1 MFSRFSRKKRST
13 LLSALLIVLAI
24 NAFGPQSAILGIFLA
39 ISLIGL
45 AGSLCGPFFLPAR
58 PAWMQTVTGSTI
70 FISALSLTGSV
81 IYYVGNV
88 SQLSLVLTVVVL
100 SVTSTLLGKQS
111 ETVNEETT
119 HQKPLPAVVLALG
132 GVLIAIT
139 SWWSAILTTQVFES
153 IRSPWE
159 QLDPTIIVA
168 IVVATIFTAVIT
180 RAARG
185 RAVAFPLI
193 AATFFSII
201 AIGFT
206 LYPLGYGFDPFIH
219 RATVAHIAEHGTIT
233 PKPLYYIGQ
242 YALELISVHVFALP
256 LQLVDRLLVPVLATL
271 LLTGSAA
278 IGFRVM
284 LKKDGE
290 TALLA
295 LLLLPLASFIV
306 TTPQSLAYAF
316 TGAML
321 LLSLPRLQGNPKT
334 PLHTLGILGVT
345 ALVIHPLA
353 GIPALI
359 YFAFLLIL
367 ALPVQTKGV
376 KLSILGLA
384 AIAGSVALPLV
395 FILQAQSA
403 GLAVTIEPANLFELS
418 RLQLEGFLANRNNT
432 WLDGLYL
439 FISNQLWI
447 LLLLAVMGAWTAIKH
462 GANKQLLLPL
472 LAVAVW
478 LINFWILG
486 TALEFEFLI
495 EYERANYANRLIV
508 IASLFALPLAG
519 VAIAGAYNQLK
530 TKPKALS
537 VGLTIVLGLMVGAN
551 AYGTY
556 PRHDNY
562 ARSSGFNVANVDVDA
577 VYAIDDLGG
586 DQDYIVLANQAVS
599 AAALESFGFKT
610 YYKNDIFY
618 YPIPTGGELYNSF
631 LEMTENEP
639 TRDAAYEAMDL
650 AGVDLAF
657 FVVNEYWW
665 QSEKIREH
673 AKLEADDWFS
683 VGDGA
688 VTVFI
693 YDRSPNEAS

>member
-1 MFSRFSRKKRST
+1 MFSRFSRKKRSS
-13 LLSALLIVLAI
+13 LLSALLIILVI
-24 NAFGPQSAILGIFLA
+24 NAFGPQSAVLGFVLA
-39 ISLIGL
+39 GSVTLL
-45 AGSLCGPFFLPAR
+45 AGSLCGPFFLPSR
-58 PAWMQTVTGSTI
+58 PSWMQTITGSTI
-70 FISALSLTGSV
+70 FVSILSITGSL
-81 IYYVGNV
+81 IYYFGNV
-88 SQLSLVLTVVVL
+88 TQLSLVLAVIVL
-100 SVTSTLLGKQS
+100 AASSAIIGKHSDTSTTES
-111 ETVNEETT
+111 E
-119 HQKPLPAVVLALG
+119 HKKPLPGVVLAIG
-132 GVLIAIT
+132 GIVIALAA
-139 SWWSAILTTQVFES
+139 WWSAILTTRVFDS
-153 IRSPWE
+153 IRSPWD
-159 QLDPTIIVA
+159 QLDPTIVIAIIVA
-168 IVVATIFTAVIT
+168 VMVLSVIT
-180 RAARG
+180 RATRG
-185 RAVAFPLI
+185 RAAAAPLT
-193 AATFFSII
+193 AAIFFSMI

-219 RATVAHIAEHGTIT
+219 RATIAHIAEYGTIT
-233 PKPLYYIGQ
+233 PKPFYYIGQ
-242 YALELISVHVFALP
+242 YALELIGVHVFALP
-256 LQLVDRLLVPVLATL
+256 LQLVDRLLVPVLSTL

-306 TTPQSLAYAF
+306 TTPQSLAYVF
-316 TGAML
+316 TGALL
-321 LLSLPRLQGNPKT
+321 LLSLPRLQGDPKT
-334 PLHTLGILGVT
+334 PLHTLGILGLA

-359 YFAFLLIL
+359 YFGFLVIL
-367 ALPVQTKGV
+367 ALPLNSRIASGTLLGIAA
-376 KLSILGLA
+376 ILGS
-384 AIAGSVALPLV
+384 IALPLV
-395 FILQAQSA
+395 FIIQAHSA
-403 GLAVTIEPANLFELS
+403 GLAVNIDPGNLFEFS
-418 RLQLEGFLANRNNT
+418 RLQLDGFLENRNNT

-447 LLLLAVMGAWTAIKH
+447 LLLLALLGAWTAVKH
-462 GANKQLLLPL
+462 GAKKQLLLPL
-472 LAVAVW
+472 LAVVVW

-508 IASLFALPLAG
+508 IASLFTLPLAG
-519 VAIAGAYNQLK
+519 VAIAGAYNHLK
-530 TKPKALS
+530 NKPRALS
-537 VGLTIVLGLMVGAN
+537 IGLTVLLGLMVGAN
-551 AYGTY
+551 TYGTY

-562 ARSSGFNVANVDVDA
+562 ARSSGFNVADVDIDA
-577 VYAIDDLGG
+577 VYAIDDIGG
-586 DQDYIVLANQAVS
+586 EQDYIVLANQAVS

-610 YYKNDIFY
+610 YYNEDIFY

-639 TRDAAYEAMDL
+639 TREAAYDAMDL

-657 FVVNEYWW
+657 FVVNDYWW

-693 YDRSPNEAS
+693 YDRSVNEAS